1 MKIANLSNIDALLFL
16 SIMSFFTL
24 IFLDFFFQEKRFQ
37 NYSLLVILI
46 FSFPVFTI
54 YQKYFD
60 PLFFL
65 LFFGLV
71 KSNKIENIFL
81 KNKVFLFT
89 IASYFSIFYL
99 FSLMYY
105 NGNFY

>member
-1 MKIANLSNIDALLFL
+1 MKIANLSNVDALLFL
-16 SIMSFFTL
+16 SIMSFFAL
-24 IFLDFFFQEKRFQ
+24 IILRFFFQEKRLQ
-37 NYSLLVILI
+37 NYSLLLILI

-65 LFFGLV
+65 LFFGLI
-71 KSNKIENIFL
+71 KSNKIKNIFL
-81 KNKVFLFT
+81 KNKIFLFT
-89 IASYFSIFYL
+89 IISYFSIFYF

-105 NGNFY
+105 NGKFF